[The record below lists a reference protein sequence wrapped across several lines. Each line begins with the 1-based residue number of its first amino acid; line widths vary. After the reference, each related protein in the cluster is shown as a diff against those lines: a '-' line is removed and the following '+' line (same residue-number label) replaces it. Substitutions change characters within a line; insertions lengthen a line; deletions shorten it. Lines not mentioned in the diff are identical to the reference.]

1 MWKNKSQYNH
11 FIQRFL
17 YVYIC
22 LKVIHINTNL
32 EVSAK
37 HIKKKMYFKAFEEL
51 KLPGWKI
58 ASRSS

>member
-1 MWKNKSQYNH
+1 MMWKNKSQYNH

-51 KLPGWKI
+51 KLPG
-58 ASRSS
+58 